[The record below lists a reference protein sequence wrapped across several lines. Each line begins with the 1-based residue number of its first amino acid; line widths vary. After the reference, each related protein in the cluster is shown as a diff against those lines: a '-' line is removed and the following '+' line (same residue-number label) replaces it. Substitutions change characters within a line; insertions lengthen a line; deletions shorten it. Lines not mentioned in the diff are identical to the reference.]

1 MSNYPL
7 RLPENVMED
16 AKHLAAAN
24 GSSLNQFLVAV
35 VAERIGE
42 MKATAEIERR
52 IARADHKKALAVL
65 DRVPSRPPVPGDE
78 LEPTT

>member
-16 AKHLAAAN
+16 AKRLATAN

-42 MKATAEIERR
+42 MKAMAEIERR
-52 IARADHKKALAVL
+52 IARADHKAALEVL
-65 DRVPSRPPVPGDE
+65 SRVPKIPPLPGDE
-78 LEPTT
+78 ILEA

>member
-16 AKHLAAAN
+16 AKRLAAAN

-42 MKATAEIERR
+42 MKALAEIERR
-52 IARADHKKALAVL
+52 VARADYRAAFEVL
-65 DRVPSRPPVPGDE
+65 SRVPDRQPLPGDE
-78 LEPTT
+78 IVDG